1 MVTFKYTTILLLII
15 NRIYDKTLFWCKN
28 CFLLPTGS
36 ASKKYIDGATRLMHE
51 WLQDFCFKAIMLM
64 PNFLLQKVSK
74 NSKSKEHLLVFE
86 QRLDIWK
93 EGEIK
98 DLPLEGESIQVP
110 LENTKET
117 ILNT

>member
-1 MVTFKYTTILLLII
+1 
-15 NRIYDKTLFWCKN
+15 
-28 CFLLPTGS
+28 
-36 ASKKYIDGATRLMHE
+36 
-51 WLQDFCFKAIMLM
+51 M
-64 PNFLLQKVSK
+64 PNFLQQKVSK